1 MVEKNLYST
10 DDIAGTYRAVAD
22 HIDTRHHI
30 FRYSEN
36 HRDVRDVALQ
46 GIDLG
51 WVRSALD
58 LGCAYG
64 FFTEK
69 IVTCLHMNAHITGI
83 DLIDDG
89 NRSSFLSIVESAGR
103 RGCFIAGH
111 ADCIRE
117 MKSGKFDL
125 VIASYSLYF
134 FPHLIRE
141 IARILQPRG
150 VFIAVTHTERSLN
163 EIIQLIPGAMKQT
176 GIEPPGELAISR
188 LLQVFSM
195 ENGERRLAPHFKTVE
210 IIPYPNKLIFPR
222 ERIDD
227 CIDYLSKKRN
237 LLFKEVIERD
247 RNRLQDVMEVF
258 FSGLRERAEH
268 GAVLEITK
276 HDCIFRCRYPKAE

>member
-1 MVEKNLYST
+1 MVEENLYST

-22 HIDTRHHI
+22 HIDTRRHI

-36 HRDVRDVALQ
+36 DGDVRDAALQ
-46 GIDLG
+46 GVDLG
-51 WVRSALD
+51 WMRSALD

-69 IVTCLHMNAHITGI
+69 IASRLHVDAHITGI
-83 DLIDDG
+83 DLIDNG
-89 NRSSFLSIVESAGR
+89 NRSSFLSIIESAGR
-103 RGCFIAGH
+103 RGRFIAKH
-111 ADCIRE
+111 ADCISE
-117 MKSGKFDL
+117 MQSGEFDL

-134 FPHLIRE
+134 FPHLIGE

-163 EIIQLIPGAMKQT
+163 EIIQLIPNAMKQT
-176 GIEPPGELAISR
+176 GIDPPGELAISR

-195 ENGERRLAPHFKTVE
+195 ENGERRLTPHFETVE
-210 IIPYPNKLIFPR
+210 TIPYPNKLIFPR

-247 RNRLQDVMEVF
+247 RHRLEDVMDVF

-268 GAVLEITK
+268 NAVLEITK
-276 HDCIFRCRYPKAE
+276 NDCIFRCRYPKVD